1 MKYTIHGFSQAKLI
15 EAGLDNDDALILSVI
30 KDMYSSKSMQF
41 QIIDGERF
49 IWIDQGYLLEQIP
62 IIGSLRKLKR
72 KLKMYCDD
80 GFLERRL
87 IFNKDGVKGTFSYV
101 NVTMRLDELVNSNIN
116 NTLGHFGLGVGQNG
130 LEGRTKCP
138 NKDSSIR
145 DSINISKDILSST
158 SVQRVIDEW
167 NSIGLQK
174 IISVNAGTNRYKS
187 LKARIN
193 EYGIEKV
200 IQAIKNI
207 NNSSFLKGQ
216 NDKNWTINFDWLV
229 KPNNFIKVLEGNY
242 TDKKGVN
249 RNDFCSTRQ
258 NFSQCERKE
267 PKYNYDKINGI

>member
-1 MKYTIHGFSQAKLI
+1 MKYTVHGLQQDKLL
-15 EAGLDNDDALILSVI
+15 ELGLDNDDALILSVI
-30 KDMYSSKSMQF
+30 KEMYASKKMEY

-62 IIGSLRKLKR
+62 IIGTQR
-72 KLKMYCDD
+72 KLKMRLKSYCEK
-80 GFLERRL
+80 GLLERRL
-87 IFNKDGVKGTFSYV
+87 LLIKNGIKGKYSYI
-101 NVTMRLDELVNSNIN
+101 NITSNLDNLSEFEPWEKISQ
-116 NTLGHFGLGVGQNG
+116 GLGKNFPRDG
-130 LEGRTKCP
+130 KKIP
-138 NKDSSIR
+138 NKDTPIS
-145 DSINISKDILSST
+145 DSINNISKDILSST
-158 SVQRVIDEW
+158 SVKQIINEW

-267 PKYNYDKINGI
+267 PKYDYNKINGI